1 MNALIAT
8 LQVLIALAFVSIP
21 VIRARW
27 GADAQAA
34 AEAELTRQ
42 GVPATVLAENK
53 LRFDAGGHETAAP
66 VGIAAVLVALAALN
80 VFGTSLGEPLTWWLQ
95 PLIILVN
102 GAILYSQLTAVR
114 AVEGAFAKKG
124 DPLLARVDVPAFLTA
139 AEKAFPSWVFP
150 GAQNLRHTIAFAGSA
165 AILILLALN

>member
-1 MNALIAT
+1 MDTTVAA

-27 GADAQAA
+27 GAAAQAA

-42 GVPATVLAENK
+42 GVPTTVLAENK

-66 VGIAAVLVALAALN
+66 VGIAAVLVTLAALTL
-80 VFGTSLGEPLTWWLQ
+80 FGSPWGETLTWYVQ
-95 PLIILVN
+95 PLLILVN

-124 DPLLARVDVPAFLTA
+124 DPVLRRIDVPAFLAA

-150 GAQNLRHTIAFAGSA
+150 AAQNVRHTIAFAASA
-165 AILILLALN
+165 AILVLLAIN